1 MKKLKLIPFLAVLF
15 MLNVAS
21 TCSNDDSS
29 SDSPSTSQITTNTT
43 SGAWRVTFYQEDG
56 STQTSDFSGY
66 NFSINSNGIITAVN
80 GTTTKTGTWS
90 TYTDSGY
97 SKFDILF
104 SDLDGPFESISEDW
118 KVLSSTTSK
127 LELKHISGG
136 DGSIDYLTFEKN

>member
-21 TCSNDDSS
+21 MCSNDDSS
-29 SDSPSTSQITTNTT
+29 NDSPSTSQITTNTT
-43 SGAWRVTFYQEDG
+43 SGTWRVTFYQEDG

-66 NFSINSNGIITAVN
+66 NFSINSNGTITAVN
-80 GTTTKTGTWS
+80 GATTKSGTWS

-136 DGSIDYLTFEKN
+136 DGSIDYLTLEKN